1 MSGIFAPISA
11 GELIDKITIL
21 EIKKDKTSDP
31 AKLANITEE
40 LRLLTDLCNGLQIN
54 AGDLKEQLRVI
65 NLELWDIED
74 FKRNCEKAQDFGP
87 AFIQAARNVY
97 IKNDRR
103 AVIKREINLATNSH
117 IVEEK
122 IY

>member
-1 MSGIFAPISA
+1 MSGILAPISA

-21 EIKKDKTSDP
+21 EIKKDKTTDL

-54 AGDLKEQLRVI
+54 TGDLKEQLRVI

-87 AFIQAARNVY
+87 EFIQAARNVY
-97 IKNDRR
+97 LKNDRR
-103 AVIKREINLATNSH
+103 AAIKREINLATNSH
-117 IVEEK
+117 IIEEK